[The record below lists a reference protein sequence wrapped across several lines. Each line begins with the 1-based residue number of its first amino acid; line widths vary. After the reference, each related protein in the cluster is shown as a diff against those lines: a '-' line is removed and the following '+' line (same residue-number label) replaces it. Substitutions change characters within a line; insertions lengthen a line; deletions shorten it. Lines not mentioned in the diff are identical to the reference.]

1 MSVPSPTV
9 PGMRHWI
16 HGPLGRLHGQLPY
29 DEETNVVFFRGMSL
43 DTLTRGLLGLRRRPL
58 AYGKGA
64 EWGLVMHDMLG
75 WDVGDTDPTDYE
87 KVCPPG
93 GELAVFVTEPCS
105 AKAHGPWFAY
115 YRGGH
120 LCTGFSFEA
129 PGDRVGEDPDVLL
142 PALVAAGL
150 VGPHAQHGTEDFEER
165 IVRAITEALSLPE
178 LELP

>member
-1 MSVPSPTV
+1 
-9 PGMRHWI
+9 MRHWI
-16 HGPLGRLHGQLPY
+16 HGPLGRLHGQLPH
-29 DEETNVVFFRGMSL
+29 DEETNVVFFRG
-43 DTLTRGLLGLRRRPL
+43 
-58 AYGKGA
+58 
-64 EWGLVMHDMLG
+64 
-75 WDVGDTDPTDYE
+75 
-87 KVCPPG
+87 PPG
-93 GELAVFVTEPCS
+93 GELAVFVTEPCN

-120 LCTGFSFEA
+120 LRTGFSFEA
-129 PGDRVGEDPDVLL
+129 LGDRVGEDPDVLL